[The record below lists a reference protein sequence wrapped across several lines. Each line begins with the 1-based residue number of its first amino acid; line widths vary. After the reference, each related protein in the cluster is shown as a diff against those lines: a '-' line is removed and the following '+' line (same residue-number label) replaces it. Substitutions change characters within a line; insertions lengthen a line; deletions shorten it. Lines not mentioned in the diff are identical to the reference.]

1 ARSEKRAHERARVV
15 MRAMQREGY
24 IEPGTI
30 DIATVK
36 PGENAKHF
44 RSGPEHFVTYMVAK
58 RLRAVLGEVK
68 RDVIVRTTIDPFAM
82 LSAQSAVDAAFAS
95 KTAAKGKVS
104 QAALVSMAPDGAVKA
119 LIGGRNYA
127 ASQFNRAA
135 DAKRQPGS
143 AFKSFV
149 WLAAL
154 ENGRLPSDV
163 ISDAPVRYG
172 KWAPKNYGNKHY
184 GQLSLSRAL
193 AISSNT
199 VAARLIHE
207 VGPQRVATVAQRLG
221 IESKLSSNYSLALG
235 SSEVGLMEL
244 AAAHAPFAN
253 GGQRAM
259 PHIITRITDTEGR
272 VLHEHRRIG
281 AQMVVWPAN
290 VGEMNRMLRGV
301 VEQGT
306 ARKAQVPGH
315 MIAGKTGTSQQFRDA
330 VFVGW
335 SAHAVTAVWFGNDNN
350 SPTRKLTGGSL
361 PASTFANYMGAL
373 HQGLSAKPLPGFN
386 ADEMLVPLAL
396 TKPTF
401 RPGTVRTRE
410 ELVAQVS
417 EETPKRRSILD
428 ILLQR

>member
-1 ARSEKRAHERARVV
+1 

-24 IEPGTI
+24 IKPGTI
-30 DIATVK
+30 DIANVK
-36 PGENAKHF
+36 PGENAKLF
-44 RSGPEHFVTYMVAK
+44 RSGPDHFVTDMVAK
-58 RLRAVLGEVK
+58 RVRELLGDVK
-68 RDVIVRTTIDPFAM
+68 RDVVVQTTIDPFAM
-82 LSAQSAVDAAFAS
+82 LSAQSAVDAAFAT
-95 KTAAKGKVS
+95 KTAQKGKVS
-104 QAALVSMAPDGAVKA
+104 QAALVSMAPDGAVRA

-154 ENGRLPSDV
+154 ENGRLPSDT

-193 AISSNT
+193 ALSSNT
-199 VAARLIHE
+199 VAARLMHE

-221 IESKLSSNYSLALG
+221 IKSKLSSNYSLALG
-235 SSEVGLMEL
+235 SSEVTLMEL
-244 AAAHAPFAN
+244 AGAHAPFAN
-253 GGQRAM
+253 GGRPAE
-259 PHIITRITDTEGR
+259 PHIIAKITDTEGR
-272 VLHEHRRIG
+272 IMHERRNTG

-306 ARKAQVPGH
+306 ARKAQVAGH
-315 MIAGKTGTSQQFRDA
+315 MIAGKTGTSQAFRDA

-335 SAHAVTAVWFGNDNN
+335 SAHAVTAVWFGNDDNK
-350 SPTRKLTGGSL
+350 PTRKLTGGSL
-361 PASTFANYMGAL
+361 PAITFSTYMGAL
-373 HQGLSAKPLPGFN
+373 HQGLEPQPLPGFD

-401 RPGTVRTRE
+401 RPGTARSRE
-410 ELVAQVS
+410 ELLAQVR